1 MPEQKASNYYTQLG
15 LVPSASTQQIRRAYR
30 ELSKLYHP
38 DTTTLDPAI
47 ATEKFQQLNE
57 AYATLSSPERRLAY
71 DLKIGYSRIS
81 VIQAPVDLDRP
92 VSASRK
98 FRSAYLDPSDRP
110 LSAGELFAVFLL
122 GLTFLACLA
131 LVIAIGLT
139 RGETAFRSLAQPF
152 AEHRIMP
159 PADLKTDL
167 NIEPKTEQPK
177 TEQLEAEQLET
188 EQPAM
193 PLPEVEAVP
202 QSEDQLEIQP
212 EAQPKSAVLPPEDIV
227 APISAAIESPS

>member
-1 MPEQKASNYYTQLG
+1 MPEQQASNYYTQLG

-38 DTTTLDPAI
+38 DTTTLASAI

-57 AYATLSSPERRLAY
+57 AYATLSSPERRIAY

-81 VIQAPVDLDRP
+81 VMQAPVDLDRP
-92 VSASRK
+92 VSTSRK

-152 AEHRIMP
+152 AEQRIVP
-159 PADLKTDL
+159 PADLNTDL
-167 NIEPKTEQPK
+167 NPEPKTEQPES
-177 TEQLEAEQLET
+177 EQLRAEQ
-188 EQPAM
+188 PPM
-193 PLPEVEAVP
+193 PLPEAVP
-202 QSEDQLEIQP
+202 QTSEDQLEIQP
-212 EAQPKSAVLPPEDIV
+212 ESAVPPPEGVV
-227 APISAAIESPS
+227 APIPAAIESPS